1 MAPLFSTLA
10 QLMPNLKTLL
20 NQANKNAEEWKNYK
34 ETEKDKEIYTKK
46 RVFTN
51 ETNMAN
57 LEDKNSDDSDL
68 DTEFVNQP
76 PKL

>member
-1 MAPLFSTLA
+1 M
-10 QLMPNLKTLL
+10 

-46 RVFTN
+46 RVFTD

-57 LEDKNSDDSDL
+57 LEDENSDDSDL